1 MVMLPPCAVAK
12 VPAMTDRLSPSRSVS
27 LASRSMLEL
36 NGTSSVTVMLSLTA
50 TGASFT
56 ALTVMVRVPTSV
68 RLPSVTV

>member
-1 MVMLPPCAVAK
+1 
-12 VPAMTDRLSPSRSVS
+12 MTDRLSPSRSLS
-27 LASRSMLEL
+27 LASSWIVEL

-56 ALTVMVRVPTSV
+56 ALTVIVRVPMSL

>member
-1 MVMLPPCAVAK
+1 
-12 VPAMTDRLSPSRSVS
+12 MTDRLSPSRSVS
-27 LASRSMLEL
+27 LASRSMTEL

-56 ALTVMVRVPTSV
+56 ALTVIVRVPTSV

>member
-1 MVMLPPCAVAK
+1 MAK
-12 VPAMTDRLSPSRSVS
+12 VPATTLRLSPSRSLS

-50 TGASFT
+50 TGTSFT
-56 ALTVMVRVPTSV
+56 ALTVIVRVPTSL

>member
-1 MVMLPPCAVAK
+1 MVK
-12 VPAMTDRLSPSRSVS
+12 VPATTLRLSPSRSLS

-56 ALTVMVRVPTSV
+56 ALTVMVRVPMSV

>member
-1 MVMLPPCAVAK
+1 
-12 VPAMTDRLSPSRSVS
+12 MTDRLSPSRSLS
-27 LASRSMLEL
+27 LASSWIVEL

-56 ALTVMVRVPTSV
+56 ALTVMVRVPMSV

>member
-1 MVMLPPCAVAK
+1 MAK
-12 VPAMTDRLSPSRSVS
+12 VPATTLRLSPSRSLS

-36 NGTSSVTVMLSLTA
+36 NGVSSATVMLSLTA

-56 ALTVMVRVPTSV
+56 ALTVIVRVPTSL

>member
-1 MVMLPPCAVAK
+1 
-12 VPAMTDRLSPSRSVS
+12 MTDRLSPSRSLS

-56 ALTVMVRVPTSV
+56 ALTVIVRVPTSV

>member
-1 MVMLPPCAVAK
+1 MLPPCAVAK

-56 ALTVMVRVPTSV
+56 ALTVIVRVPTSV

>member
-1 MVMLPPCAVAK
+1 MVMLPPWAVAK

>member
-12 VPAMTDRLSPSRSVS
+12 VPATTLRLSPSRSLS

-36 NGTSSVTVMLSLTA
+36 NGVSSVAVTASSTA
-50 TGASFT
+50 TGASL
-56 ALTVMVRVPTSV
+56 AGLTVMVRVPTSL